1 MRLNV
6 GRCFRMVKYMNEFSY
21 RISVWGNFEINAVDR
36 GVDQWTLR
44 CG

>member
-6 GRCFRMVKYMNEFSY
+6 GWYFRMVKYINGFPY

-36 GVDQWTLR
+36 G
-44 CG
+44 